1 MSNKST
7 IEPLAPATWEPEAQ
21 SSAIAVLR
29 RALRLAYGPFCAIFA
44 IGFAYVNYLAFG
56 PAWVRGLIAR
66 GWDSANRAG
75 MLDAVSGHRYARHV
89 AFADGSS
96 VTLGLMSWVRYPR
109 VFKGPE
115 RTVYFEGQGEFVVRV
130 GGGSFVVQAKP
141 VSIET
146 DGADFKIWG
155 TELDPVCAIEVVAG
169 RIKVSGVHGFSSELE
184 APRTWLRGRTC
195 SAFDVGRGQSRALF
209 DTSSVRK

>member
-7 IEPLAPATWEPEAQ
+7 IGASAPATWEPEAQ
-21 SSAIAVLR
+21 SSATAVLR
-29 RALRLAYGPFCAIFA
+29 RALRLAYGPFCAIFG
-44 IGFAYVNYLAFG
+44 IGFAYLYYLGLG

-66 GWDSANRAG
+66 GWDSATSAG
-75 MLDAVSGHRYARHV
+75 MLDAVSGHRDARYV

-96 VTLGLMSWVRYPR
+96 VTLSLMSWVHYPR
-109 VFKGPE
+109 VFKGPA
-115 RTVYFEGQGEFVVRV
+115 RIVSFEGQGEFVIRA

-146 DGADFKIWG
+146 DEADFKVWG

-169 RIKVSGVHGFSSELE
+169 RIKVSGVRGLSSELV

-195 SAFDVGRGQSRALF
+195 SVFDVVQEQSRVLF

>member
-1 MSNKST
+1 MNNKST
-7 IEPLAPATWEPEAQ
+7 IGPLAPATWEPEAQ
-21 SSAIAVLR
+21 SSATAVLR
-29 RALRLAYGPFCAIFA
+29 RALRLAYGPFCVIFA
-44 IGFAYVNYLAFG
+44 IGFAYLNYLAFG

-66 GWDSANRAG
+66 GWDSANSAG
-75 MLDAVSGHRYARHV
+75 MLDAVSGHRYARYV

-109 VFKGPE
+109 VFKGPA
-115 RTVYFEGQGEFVVRV
+115 RIVYFEGQGEFVVRV
-130 GGGSFVVQAKP
+130 GAGSFVVQAKP

-146 DGADFKIWG
+146 DGADFKVWG

-169 RIKVSGVHGFSSELE
+169 RIKVSGVNGLSSELV

-195 SAFDVGRGQSRALF
+195 SVFDVGQEQSRVF